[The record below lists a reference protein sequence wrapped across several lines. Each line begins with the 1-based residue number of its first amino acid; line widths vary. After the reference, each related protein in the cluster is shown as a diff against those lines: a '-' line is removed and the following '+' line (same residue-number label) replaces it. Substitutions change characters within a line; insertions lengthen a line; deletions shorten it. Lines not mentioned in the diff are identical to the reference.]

1 MIDCKTV
8 KSIEVVDPDT
18 NTVVE
23 VLIVKL
29 ETGGMVG
36 IDESYL
42 SNTDEPVYSP
52 YDNNTEIDVSEV

>member
-8 KSIEVVDPDT
+8 KSIEVLDPDT
-18 NTVVE
+18 NMMVE

-52 YDNNTEIDVSEV
+52 YDKNTEIDVSEV